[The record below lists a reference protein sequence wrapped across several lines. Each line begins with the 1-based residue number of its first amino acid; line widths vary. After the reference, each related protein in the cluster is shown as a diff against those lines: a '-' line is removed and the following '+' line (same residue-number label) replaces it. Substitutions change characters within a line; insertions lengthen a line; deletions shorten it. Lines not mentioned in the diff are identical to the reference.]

1 MTSISERL
9 LGSLIKENIISAEDR
24 EIYLFGI
31 KELLSQIFTYFIMFG
46 IGAALGML
54 IETIV
59 FTAVY
64 MSLRVYAGGYHAS
77 TQLRCYILSF
87 GMLIAA
93 LLVIRWI
100 NVSEIVAGGAIILIG
115 GIIYFMAPSEH
126 KNKPLSQNEKKIYK
140 KKVGK
145 RVIVCIMIAFA
156 AAVIDVGKILDTIG
170 VAMMLLVI
178 MMICNRQEKC

>member
-9 LGSLIKENIISAEDR
+9 LGSLIKEDIISAEDR

-31 KELLSQIFTYFIMFG
+31 KELFSQIFTYFIMFG

-93 LLVIRWI
+93 LLAIRWI
-100 NVSEIVAGGAIILIG
+100 NVSEIVAVG

-126 KNKPLSQNEKKIYK
+126 KNKPLSQIEKKIYK